1 MSYLVYL
8 IVCDNLYYI
17 GMTNNFTRRIQQHNG
32 ILKGGAKFT
41 KRKKDWNPILII
53 DGFTNKSEA
62 MQCEWAF
69 KNRRGNNLKG
79 IDGRIKH
86 LQTLLNKNKW
96 TSKSDL
102 IENQNLKIYILNNYK
117 KMINIK
123 TYELDW

>member
-1 MSYLVYL
+1 
-8 IVCDNLYYI
+8 
-17 GMTNNFTRRIQQHNG
+17 
-32 ILKGGAKFT
+32 
-41 KRKKDWNPILII
+41 
-53 DGFTNKSEA
+53 
-62 MQCEWAF
+62 AF

-102 IENQNLKIYILNNYK
+102 IQDQNLKIYILNNYK

-123 TYELDW
+123 TYELYW